1 MADST
6 ITRQSVSNS
15 TSISTFLN
23 MLKEDYIP
31 RVDDWIQSEAGPLTS
46 LMLKKSGTMGGKKTL
61 TATFTAAPQ
70 GVAFTAEGYNLPDP
84 SASSS
89 VQPEILPK

>member
-15 TSISTFLN
+15 TSISSFLN
-23 MLKEDYIP
+23 MLKEAYIP

-46 LMLKKSGTMGGKKTL
+46 LM
-61 TATFTAAPQ
+61 P
-70 GVAFTAEGYNLPDP
+70 P
-84 SASSS
+84 
-89 VQPEILPK
+89 